1 MQHLEKAVEQR
12 LASDG
17 VRLTRGR
24 RATVQAILEAGG
36 PRTAAEIQ
44 VELGDAVPLS
54 SLYRSLAVLTESGV
68 LVAQHDSGGIMRF
81 ELAEWLT
88 GHHHHFVCV
97 SCGTAVDVTPNPDQE
112 RAIETLIE
120 EMASANG
127 FAVTGHRFEIEGR
140 CRSCR

>member
-1 MQHLEKAVEQR
+1 MQHLEQAVEQH
-12 LASDG
+12 LAAEG
-17 VRLTRGR
+17 VRFTRGR
-24 RATVQAILEAGG
+24 RVTVQAIAEAGG

-44 VELGDAVPLS
+44 AEIGDAVPLS
-54 SLYRSLAVLTESGV
+54 SLYRSLSVLTDSGV

-81 ELAEWLT
+81 ELAEWLA

-97 SCGTAVDVTPNPDQE
+97 SCGTAVDVTPNSEQE
-112 RAIETLIE
+112 HAIERLIE

-140 CRSCR
+140 CNSCR